1 MISNAYKI
9 PVAVAIVVP
18 AVLSPWRVSSP
29 TPAQSRFRKYS
40 EICEHDFSK
49 FKTSAVVAKRY
60 DENLFI
66 GG

>member
-1 MISNAYKI
+1 MHTKY
-9 PVAVAIVVP
+9 P
-18 AVLSPWRVSSP
+18 LLWPWRVSSP
-29 TPAQSRFRKYS
+29 TAVQSRFRKSS